1 MKHLSLIAILLITHI
16 QLNGQT
22 LRTSWPMIGGDPERT
37 SMARINLEFP
47 VQIKKVITLGHD
59 KESGMIVTPGQLFVG
74 DYGDPNQIIATDLET
89 GNFQWSFDIPNTGG
103 GMDHVPAVH
112 DTIVVAGGQGGKG
125 LYACH
130 VASGDSLWF
139 QPVKSLYTRSPL
151 ITEEKVY
158 IAAQDGLFCFE
169 LSTGN
174 PVWSYNTSTPQ
185 ISPAADSQ
193 GLYFCSRDTLFAMN
207 KNTGDVLWKNDLV
220 PVGNYTSLSVDDE
233 ILFVGYDT
241 MIAGVN
247 KFTGEILWQTETPT
261 GSILNDFPSAF
272 ALHDDVLLVKLLI
285 ASSEDDNLYLIL
297 DRTTGLSMNSYPA
310 AKQYAAPTI
319 INQYVVEYLD
329 GTLRFLDLMTGAL
342 AYELTSLPITS
353 HQTQIIAANDEIYIG
368 GNGPDVMVLKGSTTS
383 VPVLKTIADFRV
395 VNDPGTNEF
404 EIHIMLDRYSDINI
418 TLINTEGRLMATEN
432 LGSWDAGFHRIPF
445 HLNAPGGV
453 YVLAVSADSKQMT
466 QKIWIAE

>member
-1 MKHLSLIAILLITHI
+1 
-16 QLNGQT
+16 
-22 LRTSWPMIGGDPERT
+22 
-37 SMARINLEFP
+37 
-47 VQIKKVITLGHD
+47 
-59 KESGMIVTPGQLFVG
+59 
-74 DYGDPNQIIATDLET
+74 
-89 GNFQWSFDIPNTGG
+89 
-103 GMDHVPAVH
+103 
-112 DTIVVAGGQGGKG
+112 
-125 LYACH
+125 
-130 VASGDSLWF
+130 
-139 QPVKSLYTRSPL
+139 
-151 ITEEKVY
+151 
-158 IAAQDGLFCFE
+158 
-169 LSTGN
+169 
-174 PVWSYNTSTPQ
+174 
-185 ISPAADSQ
+185 
-193 GLYFCSRDTLFAMN
+193 MN

-285 ASSEDDNLYLIL
+285 ATSENNLYLIL
-297 DRTTGLSMNSYPA
+297 DKSTGLSMNSYPA

-329 GTLRFLDLMTGAL
+329 GTLRFLDLLTGAL

-353 HQTQIIAANDEIYIG
+353 HQSQIIAANDEIYIA
-368 GNGPDVMVLKGSTTS
+368 GNGPDILVLKGTTTS
-383 VPVLKTIADFRV
+383 IATWPSSSDFLVLA
-395 VNDPGTNEF
+395 NPGTDEF
-404 EIHIMLDRYSDINI
+404 EMQIMLDRSSEINY
-418 TLINTEGRLMATEN
+418 TLINTEGRLMASEN